1 MSWLKQIIANS
12 LDGNAVRVKEAVA
25 NEMNTRIE
33 TAKES
38 IRMEVAQKLFG
49 ESVEE
54 SDAEELDEIS
64 QGKALDYYG
73 KAKKDL
79 EGRDKTLSGATAKPL
94 DKKAGNR
101 ATGMKT
107 AASKIAGLAN
117 VNVTKESEELDE
129 AKSWKDMTDKQLEDW
144 LEKNDTDKPGIGT
157 AYAMQIKAARSELQR
172 RKK

>member
-49 ESVEE
+49 ESVEDFE
-54 SDAEELDEIS
+54 
-64 QGKALDYYG
+64 
-73 KAKKDL
+73 
-79 EGRDKTLSGATAKPL
+79 
-94 DKKAGNR
+94 
-101 ATGMKT
+101 
-107 AASKIAGLAN
+107 
-117 VNVTKESEELDE
+117 VEELDE

-157 AYAMQIKAARSELQR
+157 AYGMQIKAARAELQR